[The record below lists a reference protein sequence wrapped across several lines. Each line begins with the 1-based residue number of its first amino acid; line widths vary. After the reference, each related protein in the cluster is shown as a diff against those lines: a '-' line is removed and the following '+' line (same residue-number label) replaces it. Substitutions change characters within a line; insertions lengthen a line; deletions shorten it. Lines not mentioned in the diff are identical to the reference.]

1 MIICNMDH
9 AKEYTMIHMYNEVKQ
24 NLKLEM

>member
-1 MIICNMDH
+1 MDH